1 MFKAR
6 RIIFLLV
13 LITILG
19 FLAVYLY
26 INFILDAPVDQE
38 NVIQSGE
45 KIMSYN
51 STKVNC

>member
-1 MFKAR
+1 M
-6 RIIFLLV
+6 V

-19 FLAVYLY
+19 FVGVYLY
-26 INFILDAPVDQE
+26 INFILDAPVNQE

-51 STKVNC
+51 STKVNA

>member
-1 MFKAR
+1 MFKAK
-6 RIIFLLV
+6 RIIIILV

-26 INFILDAPVDQE
+26 INFMLDAPVDQE
-38 NVIQSGE
+38 NVIKSGE

-51 STKVNC
+51 SIKVNC